1 MQLDKKTLDRL
12 LDLSD
17 GQLRVLLKRLLAE
30 YGVDPAAVPLE
41 QMDIGKL
48 RDFRVSGIN
57 HDNLAAAFFGCG
69 QRLPPSKRA
78 RPDVGG
84 KDHKRFSFY
93 IRHGSLRR
101 TSPREDFSLHT
112 SRPTSDRGLSTEVN

>member
-48 RDFRVSGIN
+48 E
-57 HDNLAAAFFGCG
+57 
-69 QRLPPSKRA
+69 
-78 RPDVGG
+78 
-84 KDHKRFSFY
+84 
-93 IRHGSLRR
+93 RR
-101 TSPREDFSLHT
+101 TRTLPAFCSSCRHPGWAREAAKHDGY
-112 SRPTSDRGLSTEVN
+112 DR

>member
-17 GQLRVLLKRLLAE
+17 GRVLLKRLLAE

-48 RDFRVSGIN
+48 REALRGTTDTDIARFLQLMQASG
-57 HDNLAAAFFGCG
+57 LGKG
-69 QRLPPSKRA
+69 
-78 RPDVGG
+78 GG
-84 KDHKRFSFY
+84 KA
-93 IRHGSLRR
+93 
-101 TSPREDFSLHT
+101 
-112 SRPTSDRGLSTEVN
+112 

>member
-41 QMDIGKL
+41 QM
-48 RDFRVSGIN
+48 VSAN
-57 HDNLAAAFFGCG
+57 CG
-69 QRLPPSKRA
+69 RLS
-78 RPDVGG
+78 GE
-84 KDHKRFSFY
+84 
-93 IRHGSLRR
+93 RR
-101 TSPREDFSLHT
+101 TRTLPAFCSSCRHPGWAREAAKHDGY
-112 SRPTSDRGLSTEVN
+112 DR

>member
-30 YGVDPAAVPLE
+30 YGVDLWLAPGANLLRTPRQSAFSECWSEDPLE

-48 RDFRVSGIN
+48 REALRGTTDTDIARFLQLMQASG
-57 HDNLAAAFFGCG
+57 LGKG
-69 QRLPPSKRA
+69 
-78 RPDVGG
+78 GG
-84 KDHKRFSFY
+84 KA
-93 IRHGSLRR
+93 
-101 TSPREDFSLHT
+101 
-112 SRPTSDRGLSTEVN
+112 

>member
-1 MQLDKKTLDRL
+1 MHLDKKTLDRL

-48 RDFRVSGIN
+48 REALRGTTDTDIARFLQLMQASG
-57 HDNLAAAFFGCG
+57 LG
-69 QRLPPSKRA
+69 K
-78 RPDVGG
+78 GG
-84 KDHKRFSFY
+84 DKA
-93 IRHGSLRR
+93 
-101 TSPREDFSLHT
+101 
-112 SRPTSDRGLSTEVN
+112 

>member
-48 RDFRVSGIN
+48 REALRE
-57 HDNLAAAFFGCG
+57 
-69 QRLPPSKRA
+69 
-78 RPDVGG
+78 
-84 KDHKRFSFY
+84 
-93 IRHGSLRR
+93 RR
-101 TSPREDFSLHT
+101 TRTLPAFCSSCRHPGWAREAAKHDGY
-112 SRPTSDRGLSTEVN
+112 DR